1 MNKSILT
8 IGIFLILCSGLLGI
22 TRVVILWNLGIN
34 SSSDITGMVVS
45 EMPADED
52 LIKASYQV
60 TGTVMFI
67 ENLPIYAFI
76 IGTIIT
82 AIGILAPDFR

>member
-8 IGIFLILCSGLLGI
+8 IGIFLVLCSGLLGI
-22 TRVVILWNLGIN
+22 TRIVILSNLGIN

-45 EMPADED
+45 EMPANED
-52 LIKASYQV
+52 LIEASYEM
-60 TGTVMFI
+60 TSTVMFI
-67 ENLPIYAFI
+67 ENLPIYTLI

>member
-1 MNKSILT
+1 MNRSILT
-8 IGIFLILCSGLLGI
+8 IGIFLVLCSGLLGI
-22 TRVVILWNLGIN
+22 TRIVILSNLGIN

-45 EMPADED
+45 EMPADEN
-52 LIKASYQV
+52 LIEASHEI
-60 TGTVMFI
+60 TGTVSVI
-67 ENLPIYAFI
+67 EKLPVYMLA

>member
-8 IGIFLILCSGLLGI
+8 IGIFLVLCSGILGI
-22 TRVVILWNLGIN
+22 TRIVILSNLGIN

-45 EMPADED
+45 EMPADGD
-52 LIKASYQV
+52 LIEASHEMA
-60 TGTVMFI
+60 GTVSVI
-67 ENLPIYAFI
+67 EKLPVYMLA

-82 AIGILAPDFR
+82 AIGILVPDFR

>member
-8 IGIFLILCSGLLGI
+8 IGIFLVLCSGLLGI
-22 TRVVILWNLGIN
+22 TRIVILSNLGIN
-34 SSSDITGMVVS
+34 SSSDITGMLAS
-45 EMPADED
+45 EIPADEN
-52 LIKASYQV
+52 LIETSYEM
-60 TGTVMFI
+60 TSTVMFI
-67 ENLPIYAFI
+67 ENLPIYTFI

>member
-22 TRVVILWNLGIN
+22 TRIVILSNLGIN
-34 SSSDITGMVVS
+34 SSSEITGMLVS
-45 EMPADED
+45 EMPADEN
-52 LIKASYQV
+52 LREASYEM
-60 TGTVMFI
+60 TSTVMFI
-67 ENLPIYAFI
+67 EKLPVYMFI
-76 IGTIIT
+76 AGIIIT

>member
-1 MNKSILT
+1 MNRSIIT

-22 TRVVILWNLGIN
+22 TRIVILSSLGIN
-34 SSSDITGMVVS
+34 SSSDITGMLVS

-52 LIKASYQV
+52 LIEASYEI
-60 TGTVMFI
+60 TSTVMFI
-67 ENLPIYAFI
+67 ENLPIYTLT
-76 IGTIIT
+76 IGIIIT

>member
-1 MNKSILT
+1 MNRSIIT

-22 TRVVILWNLGIN
+22 TRVVILSNLGIN

-45 EMPADED
+45 EMPANED
-52 LIKASYQV
+52 LIEASYEM
-60 TGTVMFI
+60 TSTVMLI
-67 ENLPIYAFI
+67 ENLPIYI
-76 IGTIIT
+76 LTVGIIIT